1 MKSCLFTVSFA
12 GFWGQDRLDLEQS
25 IAKTAELGYEGVEI
39 MGKRPHLSVLD
50 YSLEDCQRIGDL
62 IEKHQLKVAAVAGYT
77 NFTGGMDSPEVP
89 FVEMQVDYVDQ
100 LAQRAALLGGDLVR
114 IFSSYERDDVPF
126 ARQWQVTIDA
136 IRQCADRAAI
146 HGVKIGIQNHHDIGV
161 DTRALEQLLVEVD
174 RSNVVAM
181 FDCWS
186 IHLRGADLAADVN
199 RMASKIGFTTVADY
213 VMIPRYRYDQQMVNY
228 LAHDP
233 AFVRAVP
240 MGEGELD
247 YTTFFAALKQVGY
260 DGWVCYEMCSP
271 VRDGGDMATL
281 ERYARTFLE
290 YMKG

>member
-62 IEKHQLKVAAVAGYT
+62 IEKHQLKVAAVAGYN

-213 VMIPRYRYDQQMVNY
+213 VTIPRYRYDQQMVNY